1 MRILIVLFSILF
13 TLPTFAHW
21 QLDNET
27 SVLSFITTKKLDI
40 AEVHRFNQLSGEI
53 TQQGDVSLAID
64 LSSVNSSIAIRDER
78 IKEFLFETAV
88 FPKATFTTQI
98 NQSDIADL
106 TVGET
111 KVIQITGELTL
122 HGKKQTQVVSVMVVK
137 LGKKALLVSSLQPFV
152 INAAAFNLVNG
163 IQKLRDLA
171 KLPSISNAV
180 PVSFVLHFKPE

>member
-98 NQSDIADL
+98 NQSDIADFC
-106 TVGET
+106 T
-111 KVIQITGELTL
+111 
-122 HGKKQTQVVSVMVVK
+122 S
-137 LGKKALLVSSLQPFV
+137 
-152 INAAAFNLVNG
+152 
-163 IQKLRDLA
+163 
-171 KLPSISNAV
+171 AV
-180 PVSFVLHFKPE
+180 PCTFCTMADFCTLFMYFCWEENEDLWDRRRAVAIG